1 LDTDSI
7 VASHIQDAAE
17 RRAEEA
23 IGRSEERFRKLVEHS
38 SDPITLLDTAGRIIY
53 STPSLHPTL
62 GYGPCEI
69 TGQSALELVHPDDR
83 PLAERLL
90 RDVSCAP
97 GHSADADLRLR
108 HQNGSWRDLEVAAV
122 NRVDDVA
129 IGAVVVT
136 HHDVTERKTAE
147 RALRESQER
156 LRVALE
162 ATGLGPWD
170 WDLRTNVTEFSPEWK
185 RQLGYEPHEILNQY
199 EEWESR
205 LHPQDRERVLEA
217 LRAYLDGRQ
226 PEYAVEFRM
235 RHKDGSYRWI
245 YTRGVAL
252 RDGSGKL
259 THMLGCHLDIT
270 ARKHLEEQFR
280 QAQKMEA
287 VGQLA
292 GGVAHD
298 FNNLLTVIS
307 GNSEMLLSELP
318 PNESWQELIS
328 EVREA
333 GQRAAML
340 TRQLLAFSRQTVLE
354 PEVLDLND
362 VVRENEKMLR
372 RLIGEDVQLKAVL
385 DPALAPVKVDAGQ
398 IGQVIMNLVI
408 NARDAMPT
416 GGNVIIETRNVTLD
430 EASTAMDPEAKP
442 GRYVMLA
449 VSDTGVGMTP
459 DVQARVFEPFFTTKG
474 AGKGTGLGLATVYG
488 IVKQSGASIS
498 VSSEPGRGTTFKIR
512 FPVAETPGST
522 GESVAHV
529 ATVAL
534 GTETILL
541 VEDEAAVRSIVGR
554 VLRRAGYT
562 VLEASRGTEAVR
574 LAGTYAGTIHL
585 LITDVVMPEMGG
597 RELVDRLAP
606 LRSELKV
613 LYLSGYTQD
622 ATIRHGVLQA
632 EVAFLPKPFTI
643 AALTNKVRQV
653 LDEAA

>member
-1 LDTDSI
+1 M
-7 VASHIQDAAE
+7 
-17 RRAEEA
+17 
-23 IGRSEERFRKLVEHS
+23 RKLVEHS
-38 SDPITLLDTAGRIIY
+38 RDPITLLNTTGRIVY
-53 STPSLHPTL
+53 STPSLYPTL
-62 GYGPCEI
+62 GHRACEI
-69 TGQSALELVHPDDR
+69 TGQSVLELVHPDDR
-83 PLAERLL
+83 PLAEQLL
-90 RDVSCAP
+90 REVSRTP
-97 GHSADADLRLR
+97 GRSAEADLRLR
-108 HQNGSWRDLEVAAV
+108 HQNGSWRDLEVVAV

-136 HHDVTERKTAE
+136 HHDVTERKAVE
-147 RALRESQER
+147 GALRESQER

-170 WDLRTNVTEFSPEWK
+170 WDLRTNVVEFSLEWK

-205 LHPQDRERVLEA
+205 LHPEDRARVLEM

-226 PEYAVEFRM
+226 PVYAVEFRM

-252 RDGSGKL
+252 RDESGKL

-280 QAQKMEA
+280 QSQKMEA

-318 PNESWQELIS
+318 PNESWQQLIS
-328 EVREA
+328 EVRQA

-354 PEVLDLND
+354 PKVLDLND
-362 VVRENEKMLR
+362 VVHENEKMLR

-385 DPALAPVKVDAGQ
+385 DPALEPVKVDPGQ
-398 IGQVIMNLVI
+398 IGQVIMNLVL
-408 NARDAMPT
+408 NARDAMPA

-430 EASTAMDPEAKP
+430 EASAAMDPKAKP

-474 AGKGTGLGLATVYG
+474 PGNGTGLGLATVYG
-488 IVKQSGASIS
+488 IVKQSGACIS
-498 VSSEPGRGTTFKIR
+498 VYSEPGRGTTFKIL
-512 FPVAETPGST
+512 FPVAAASGST
-522 GESVAHV
+522 GEPVARV
-529 ATVAL
+529 DAL
-534 GTETILL
+534 APGNETILL
-541 VEDEAAVRSIVGR
+541 VEDEDAVRSIVGR
-554 VLRRAGYT
+554 VLRQAGYT

-597 RELVDRLAP
+597 RELVDTLAP

-613 LYLSGYTQD
+613 LYLSGYTHD
-622 ATIRHGVLQA
+622 ETIRRGVLQA

-653 LDEAA
+653 LDEATVA